1 MTPNGMIPTLTEC
14 TMETEHDKLVSGD
27 SSVGADGKIRRSTRE
42 RKTALPND
50 YISYHESSSEV
61 HTPQLSKLI
70 APKTSKSSSKRNNKT
85 KAANQADVIQA
96 AAGLL
101 LFGAPCVPAEGVAC
115 LSDSTALTSFPEN
128 ATTLMKKEAQQR
140 PRFGSLLE
148 IAELDR
154 KFMSYQPSFEFRG
167 AFGVNAAES
176 NPVSSTVVALADK
189 KKRKNTIVKRITK
202 KARSISESPTQE
214 NTNDMPSSLVK
225 QDQHLGKQTISAT
238 CQQMIGF
245 MQPNINTA
253 LSSKGDLKPQQSSK
267 EAAQEMIPK
276 VPSSTITE
284 TNQSL
289 DPNCKPDPIPS
300 SAIVEVLKKL
310 KPQTASAEAAASQV
324 INCQVDPTYMP
335 VDISLQPME
344 EIHPVQPVQASIVI
358 SAQLMQ
364 ASIPPLAKCPASSP
378 TSERPMITKTK
389 SHPKGEST
397 NHPNQAK
404 SQQIKNKPSIKTTQV
419 KVNPALSKKTINT
432 ARLTPEQKL
441 EMDRAYRCASTAR
454 HRAKKKEHM
463 AEITTGI
470 DFFRNLMG
478 MPPREDD
485 SNKNKSRAGQKRPN
499 YDPPADKIDKMTDE
513 EISEWKRLERLRRKR
528 EKTAQN
534 LKEENEKIMKLT
546 IEYEQL
552 KQMYENSVGAG
563 ASGLSCT

>member
-1 MTPNGMIPTLTEC
+1 MNPNGMIPTLTEC
-14 TMETEHDKLVSGD
+14 TMETEHDELVSGD

-50 YISYHESSSEV
+50 YISYHESTTSEV
-61 HTPQLSKLI
+61 HTPQLSKII
-70 APKTSKSSSKRNNKT
+70 APKTSKSSSKRNHKT

-154 KFMSYQPSFEFRG
+154 KFMLYKPTLEFRG

-176 NPVSSTVVALADK
+176 NPVTSTVVALADRT
-189 KKRKNTIVKRITK
+189 KRKATIIKQITK

-214 NTNDMPSSLVK
+214 NTNDMPGSLVK
-225 QDQHLGKQTISAT
+225 QDQHLGNQTISAT

-253 LSSKGDLKPQQSSK
+253 LTSRGDLKPQQSSK
-267 EAAQEMIPK
+267 EAAREMIPK
-276 VPSSTITE
+276 IPSSTVTG
-284 TNQSL
+284 TDQPL
-289 DPNCKPDPIPS
+289 DPNCKPDHIPS
-300 SAIVEVLKKL
+300 SAIFEVLKKL
-310 KPQTASAEAAASQV
+310 KPQTASAEAAASQ
-324 INCQVDPTYMP
+324 I
-335 VDISLQPME
+335 IK
-344 EIHPVQPVQASIVI
+344 
-358 SAQLMQ
+358 LMQ
-364 ASIPPLAKCPASSP
+364 ATIPPLAKCPASSP
-378 TSERPMITKTK
+378 ASELPTIAK
-389 SHPKGEST
+389 SRPKGEST
-397 NHPNQAK
+397 THPNQAK
-404 SQQIKNKPSIKTTQV
+404 SQQIKIKPSKKTTQV

-454 HRAKKKEHM
+454 HRAKKKEQM

-552 KQMYENSVGAG
+552 RQMYENSVGAG
-563 ASGLSCT
+563 VSGLSCT